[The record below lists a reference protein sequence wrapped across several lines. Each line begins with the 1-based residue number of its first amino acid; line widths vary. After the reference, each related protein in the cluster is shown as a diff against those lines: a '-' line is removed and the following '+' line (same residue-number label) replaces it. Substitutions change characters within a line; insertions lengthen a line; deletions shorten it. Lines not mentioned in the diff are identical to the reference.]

1 MRRVSYLDYAE
12 FCLSQVLT
20 KFLTV
25 RRSLCA
31 KKQSHD
37 HYLDCAKITNQSH
50 ELYLEFDFYCKTRA
64 MCTIWNTFY
73 SALKSI
79 GINKRTTDGCLVL
92 IWCIEIAL
100 KSRLLVRRGKS
111 IYYPIVFSQF
121 GIGLGQGRAGAE
133 GYWRQWG
140 FGMAAMY
147 KSDFLGMDLSIVGW
161 GKEDVSLYEKYVLQS
176 NLEILRQDCG
186 FGNQNFE

>member
-50 ELYLEFDFYCKTRA
+50 EFYLECAFFSNQSRVYYLEHLS
-64 MCTIWNTFY
+64 Y
-73 SALKSI
+73 SALKS
-79 GINKRTTDGCLVL
+79 KHLPV
-92 IWCIEIAL
+92 
-100 KSRLLVRRGKS
+100 V
-111 IYYPIVFSQF
+111 PF
-121 GIGLGQGRAGAE
+121 
-133 GYWRQWG
+133 
-140 FGMAAMY
+140 
-147 KSDFLGMDLSIVGW
+147 
-161 GKEDVSLYEKYVLQS
+161 
-176 NLEILRQDCG
+176 
-186 FGNQNFE
+186 